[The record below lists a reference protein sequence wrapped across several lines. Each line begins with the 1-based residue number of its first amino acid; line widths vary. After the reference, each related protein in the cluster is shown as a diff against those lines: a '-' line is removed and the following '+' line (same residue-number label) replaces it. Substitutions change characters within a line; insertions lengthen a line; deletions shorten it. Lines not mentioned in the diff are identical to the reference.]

1 VVKITRLSCYR
12 FRSNEVRLALSLLA
26 YNLGNLWL
34 PLALPKR
41 IENWSLTSLQAYN
54 GRRFPS
60 KKGNPG
66 FRGTLAQRTLGACR
80 ALYGDR
86 SDSSRAAYGPALGL
100 ARLLTYAML
109 PVYMFHQ
116 VEEHTGD
123 RFRIFV
129 NEKVFGGV
137 EALSHDSVLW
147 ISLPGVW
154 GVGLLSVYAATFVG
168 PGWGL
173 SMVCLVLVNSVAH
186 LVGSG
191 CVAPIQ
197 SRILD
202 NPSPLHPGRHLGAG
216 ENFQRVRRGPDTPCR
231 WHGCGHRNPCRH
243 CYLYEAAESKNCG
256 TRQIHG
262 VSVARAKIR
271 GFLASS

>member
-1 VVKITRLSCYR
+1 MAAV
-12 FRSNEVRLALSLLA
+12 FRAKKEIPASVERWLNEHWVPAALCMAIALTLLV
-26 YNLGNLWL
+26 
-34 PLALPKR
+34 PLMVLH
-41 IENWSLTSLQAYN
+41 W
-54 GRRFPS
+54 
-60 KKGNPG
+60 
-66 FRGTLAQRTLGACR
+66 
-80 ALYGDR
+80 
-86 SDSSRAAYGPALGL
+86 GL

-109 PVYMFHQ
+109 PVCMFHQ